1 MNNETKTGLTSGA
14 KLTIP
19 NCDYWGEYDGYKI
32 YKCYAKRAPDYDN
45 IVFAIGTVLYMNGKV
60 VGMVDNAGRV
70 SDWNPSKAVRE
81 HTWAPEEKKEEKKDE
96 RTTFALGTDELLKR
110 ALNRSIEDMVGPSL
124 ADYNIKYSE

>member
-1 MNNETKTGLTSGA
+1 MKNEVK
-14 KLTIP
+14 IP
-19 NCDYWGEYDGYKI
+19 NCDYWGDYDGYKI

-70 SDWNPSKAVRE
+70 SNWNPSKAVRKN
-81 HTWAPEEKKEEKKDE
+81 TWAPEETKEEKKDE
-96 RTTFALGTDELLKR
+96 RTASAFGTDELLKR
-110 ALNRSIEDMVGPSL
+110 ALNRSIEEMVGPSL

>member
-1 MNNETKTGLTSGA
+1 MKNEVK
-14 KLTIP
+14 IP

-60 VGMVDNAGRV
+60 VGIVDNAGRV
-70 SDWNPSKAVRE
+70 TDWNPSKAVRK
-81 HTWAPEEKKEEKKDE
+81 HTWAPEEKKEEKKDAS
-96 RTTFALGTDELLKR
+96 ALGADELLKR
-110 ALNRSIEDMVGPSL
+110 ALNRSIEEMVGPSL

>member
-1 MNNETKTGLTSGA
+1 MKFASEAKQIMKNEVK
-14 KLTIP
+14 IP

-70 SDWNPSKAVRE
+70 SNWNPEKAVRK
-81 HTWAPEEKKEEKKDE
+81 HTWAPAEKEEK
-96 RTTFALGTDELLKR
+96 TASAIGTDELLKK
-110 ALNRSIEDMVGPSL
+110 ALNRSIEEMVGQSL
-124 ADYNIKYSE
+124 ADWSIVIDH